1 MSSSGSLV
9 GRRLSLGHSVLSGV
23 VQVGDDCGE
32 VTVATVGQRGKRE
45 TRPLQSCSAEIARL
59 FAARRRTPLCRTAS
73 PVKQNGL
80 VCYKRRSYQLDLSC
94 EVRNAL

>member
-32 VTVATVGQRGKRE
+32 VTVATVGQREKRE
-45 TRPLQSCSAEIARL
+45 TRPLKSCSEEIARL
-59 FAARRRTPLCRTAS
+59 LTARRRNPLCRTAS
-73 PVKQNGL
+73 AVKQNGL
-80 VCYKRRSYQLDLSC
+80 VCYGPI
-94 EVRNAL
+94 NWI